1 MDDRLPRQATADD
14 LRALAHPLSWRI
26 LRLCLDSAWTNQ
38 QLAKRLEESPATVL
52 RRVHALAEAG
62 FLVAEPA
69 RRSDL
74 GAWERPYRTTRR
86 TWHLDL
92 DQAGDPALTA
102 RVELATLDAHRAE
115 MLEADPASIQ
125 QTRRGVVR
133 LSDEAAAE
141 LQSRLDAL
149 LDEFVAREEPA
160 GRRHSFLWSVVE
172 RPGEPD
178 TAED

>member
-1 MDDRLPRQATADD
+1 GTEQEHGSDEHPLIHRD
-14 LRALAHPLSWRI
+14 LR
-26 LRLCLDSAWTNQ
+26 
-38 QLAKRLEESPATVL
+38 V
-52 RRVHALAEAG
+52 VHHSRHD
-62 FLVAEPA
+62 PP
-69 RRSDL
+69 D
-74 GAWERPYRTTRR
+74 
-86 TWHLDL
+86 HH
-92 DQAGDPALTA
+92 QAGDPALTA

-115 MLEADPASIQ
+115 MIESDPASIQ

-149 LDEFVAREEPA
+149 LDEFVAREEPT